1 MWSVDNEAAAMGQKE
16 RERAAK
22 GRRRRGRRV
31 RAVEKRSK
39 GDRVMVS
46 QAMLIEVE
54 RVLQTQVRLWFHF
67 IILRVPFFFFF
78 FFFFI
83 RGIMG
88 KCGRTKDIYV

>member
-1 MWSVDNEAAAMGQKE
+1 MWSVDNEAAAMGQNE

-22 GRRRRGRRV
+22 GRRRRRGRRV

-54 RVLQTQVRLWFHF
+54 RVLQTQVRLWFHL
-67 IILRVPFFFFF
+67 IILRVPFFFSFSF
-78 FFFFI
+78 LF
-83 RGIMG
+83 GG
-88 KCGRTKDIYV
+88 